1 MISAAQM
8 LPGLIAAWTDYYH
21 GNQARKL
28 VHQIAW
34 FCHWADADKT
44 LEALGAP
51 PASEEDVTGLQDADV
66 TAALLS
72 LHQLSQRR
80 LAERKERKERQ
91 EQQATALTAE
101 ERALLAA
108 YKDPRLFQTVVDGLP
123 PGRARVTLKLW
134 GMLHRAYPIS
144 DETRGALFDEAA
156 QAMSAETTGTALDSA
171 DQAPVVDR
179 DPGWDF

>member
-1 MISAAQM
+1 MICAAQM
-8 LPGLIAAWTDYYH
+8 LPGVIAAWTDYYH

-123 PGRARVTLKLW
+123 PGRARVALKLW
-134 GMLHRAYPIS
+134 GYAPPRLPDERRDAGRTLRRGRAGHERRDDRHR
-144 DETRGALFDEAA
+144 TR
-156 QAMSAETTGTALDSA
+156 
-171 DQAPVVDR
+171 
-179 DPGWDF
+179 

>member
-51 PASEEDVTGLQDADV
+51 PEHGTDFNMYANKDAMLGGLEVT
-66 TAALLS
+66 
-72 LHQLSQRR
+72 
-80 LAERKERKERQ
+80 
-91 EQQATALTAE
+91 
-101 ERALLAA
+101 
-108 YKDPRLFQTVVDGLP
+108 TVGRSIRP
-123 PGRARVTLKLW
+123 PANSVSSR
-134 GMLHRAYPIS
+134 
-144 DETRGALFDEAA
+144 
-156 QAMSAETTGTALDSA
+156 
-171 DQAPVVDR
+171 
-179 DPGWDF
+179 